1 MLLNR
6 ERERGCY
13 TATKKDREEH
23 FARLWQKKK
32 VGETTM
38 RHFFSSFLEREK
50 ESRLND
56 ITRMIKIERA
66 QLCVIQR

>member
-1 MLLNR
+1 
-6 ERERGCY
+6 
-13 TATKKDREEH
+13 
-23 FARLWQKKK
+23 
-32 VGETTM
+32 M